1 MTAIAINNVVSDQC
15 SGRVGTGNDGR
26 RSIGIIVEN
35 DAITVGVPAVR
46 VLVVRALVHFPDN
59 DVVGD
64 YQMQSIIRVR
74 ALIYVVGNPAGPTV
88 ILGDIRIGTGRNV
101 AVVGDDIVIGGDGN
115 GVLRPD
121 CGTAGVADDVFVK
134 TPRGVSPPEKTIKS
148 LPLAVHGQAQ
158 KLQKGRR

>member
-26 RSIGIIVEN
+26 RRIGIIVEN
-35 DAITVGVPAVR
+35 DAITVGGPAVR

-101 AVVGDDIVIGGDGN
+101 AVVGDDIVIGGDVIA
-115 GVLRPD
+115 VLLPD
-121 CGTAGVADDVFVK
+121 AGTARVADDVVVE
-134 TPRGVSPPEKTIKS
+134 PRPGGSPAEKTIKS
-148 LPLAVHGQAQ
+148 RPAAVPRQSQ
-158 KLQKGRR
+158 

>member
-1 MTAIAINNVVSDQC
+1 MTAIAINNGVSDQC

-101 AVVGDDIVIGGDGN
+101 AVVGDDIVIGGYGI
-115 GVLRPD
+115 GVVRSD
-121 CGTAGVADDVFVK
+121 CGTPGGADDVVVR
-134 TPRGVSPPEKTIKS
+134 PHRGRYPPQTNHK
-148 LPLAVHGQAQ
+148 
-158 KLQKGRR
+158 